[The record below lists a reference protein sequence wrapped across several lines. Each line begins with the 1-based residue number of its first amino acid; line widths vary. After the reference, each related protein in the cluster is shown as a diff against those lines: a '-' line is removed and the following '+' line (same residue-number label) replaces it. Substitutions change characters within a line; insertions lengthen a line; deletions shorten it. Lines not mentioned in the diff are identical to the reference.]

1 MRERI
6 EPVGIPSV
14 HGGEDVNLLA
24 GVMASIALLLACT
37 GIYAVTRHS
46 VVQRTGELGI
56 RTALAPNRVSS
67 LGWFSAKACFRS
79 HWASRV
85 DLFCLFC

>member
-6 EPVGIPSV
+6 EPVGIPPFTR
-14 HGGEDVNLLA
+14 EDVNLLA

-67 LGWFSAKACFRS
+67 LGWFSAKACSGRTGI
-79 HWASRV
+79 RV